1 MSVEKVCKEEGIP
14 STKIQLSTIKRE
26 KILIEHRFWKNAIN
40 KILDGFTEEEFEE

>member
-1 MSVEKVCKEEGIP
+1 MSVEKGCKEAGLP
-14 STKIQLSTIKRE
+14 STKTQLCTIKRE